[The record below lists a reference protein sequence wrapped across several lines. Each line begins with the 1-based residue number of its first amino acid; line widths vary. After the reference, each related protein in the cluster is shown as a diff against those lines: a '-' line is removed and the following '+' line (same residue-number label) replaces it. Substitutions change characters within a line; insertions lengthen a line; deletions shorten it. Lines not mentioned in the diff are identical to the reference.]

1 MKILYTTVFL
11 LLASLIHG
19 QKSTLYQ
26 NVNVRANELKH
37 NLNKT
42 GDSLILKCERT
53 IYEVVIFNDDFER
66 VVRVRETN
74 AVIPIADVPVGRYIV
89 EALLSDKLIVITL
102 LRNEPFELPEAAPLI
117 ADSSDLF
124 GTKSK
129 PKTEAVTSIEKPIE
143 TPLEIKVAAIEETKP
158 EPSVTETQTINT
170 NIAVAG
176 KKATPKPRLTRKVT
190 YSKPKKP
197 AESSMSLFKAEE
209 EAAAAVDKKSPK
221 REIDAA
227 RANRIVSK
235 YWVEYRINSGQTSQK
250 ILKLGDQDTVD
261 RMIRKVEIDKK
272 TKAGRLNELI
282 IWTVYDPTKFV
293 KHKKINKDNFTSI
306 ASESFKLEPYY
317 KKVNDPN
324 NL

>member
-11 LLASLIHG
+11 LLASLVYG

-26 NVNVRANELKH
+26 NVNVRAKELKH

-66 VVRVRETN
+66 VVRVRETE
-74 AVIPIADVPVGRYIV
+74 AIIPIADVPVGRFIV

-102 LRNEPFELPEAAPLI
+102 LRNEPFDLPDTAQLI
-117 ADSSDLF
+117 SDTSDLF

-129 PKTEAVTSIEKPIE
+129 PKTEAVASIEKPIE
-143 TPLEIKVAAIEETKP
+143 PPIEVNVAAIEA
-158 EPSVTETQTINT
+158 TEQEVSTTEINT
-170 NIAVAG
+170 KRTDIAVAG

-190 YSKPKKP
+190 YTKPKKP
-197 AESSMSLFKAEE
+197 AESSLSLFKAEKE
-209 EAAAAVDKKSPK
+209 SAAAAKKKPK
-221 REIDAA
+221 TEIDVA

-235 YWVEYRINSGQTSQK
+235 YWVEYRINSGQNSQK
-250 ILKLGDQDTVD
+250 ILKLGDQDAVD
-261 RMIRKVEIDKK
+261 RMIRKIEIDKK

-293 KHKKINKDNFTSI
+293 KHKKMNKDNFTTVP
-306 ASESFKLEPYY
+306 SESFKLEPYY
-317 KKVNDPN
+317 KKVNDPD